1 MAAFRRPRVMPLL
14 ATALALVG
22 GFAMFGKRRM
32 PSGASGPGASRPGAS
47 ESGRGQPTIPANPRA
62 RSLGYETE
70 DISAKLVARILAV
83 FAGTAIV
90 SIAILFLMIHFFR
103 NADRADHLALTPQ
116 QSAEV
121 VPPGPH
127 LQRAPYQ
134 DLHDEQGAEEGK
146 IQAYSWVGQ
155 DHRLARIPIDRAMA
169 LVAGR
174 SLEPSP

>member
-1 MAAFRRPRVMPLL
+1 MASFKPSRAIPLL
-14 ATALALVG
+14 ATALALAG
-22 GFAMFGKRRM
+22 GVAMFGKRR
-32 PSGASGPGASRPGAS
+32 PALGTSA
-47 ESGRGQPTIPANPRA
+47 SGRGQPTVPANPKA
-62 RSLGYETE
+62 KSLGYETE
-70 DISAKLVARILAV
+70 DISAKLVARILAG

-103 NADRADHLALTPQ
+103 TADRADRPALTRE

-134 DLHDEQGAEEGK
+134 ELHDEQGAEEGK
-146 IQAYSWVGQ
+146 IEAYSWVGQ
-155 DHRLARIPIDRAMA
+155 DHKLARIPIDRAMA